1 MKLGVLPPYRTGVT
15 ADPAWMAR
23 FVRSVEAAG
32 LESIYVVEHVV
43 VPADYETRYP
53 YSTTGRMPLPVDCPI
68 PDPLEL
74 LAYLA
79 AITERVVLGTGVLV
93 LPEHNPVI
101 LAKRLA
107 TIDVLSG
114 GRMRLGIGVG
124 WMREEAEAVG
134 IDPSTRG
141 ERTDEA
147 IDALRVLWR
156 DDEPSFHG
164 RFSSF
169 ERAVCRPRPVQPG
182 GIPIHVGGH
191 SAAAAR
197 RAGARGDG
205 YHPLGLKGEAL
216 AARLGEMRAAAV
228 DAGRD
233 PDAIEV
239 TLGGLLADVDEAAV
253 ERARAAGAHRLV
265 LSTTTA
271 DLSELD
277 DQLHRAATLVP
288 TP

>member
-15 ADPAWMAR
+15 ADPEWMAR
-23 FVRSVEAAG
+23 FVRAVEAAG

-53 YSTTGRMPLPVDCPI
+53 YSSTGRMPLPVDCPI

-141 ERTDEA
+141 ERTDEM
-147 IDALRVLWR
+147 IDAMRVLWR
-156 DDEPSFHG
+156 DDEPSFEG
-164 RFSSF
+164 RFFSF
-169 ERAVCRPRPVQPG
+169 EQAVSRPRPVQPG
-182 GIPIHVGGH
+182 GVPIHVGGH

-197 RAGARGDG
+197 RAGAKGDG
-205 YHPLGLKGEAL
+205 YHPLGLAGDAL
-216 AARLGEMRAAAV
+216 AERLDQMRAAARE
-228 DAGRD
+228 AGRD

-253 ERARAAGAHRLV
+253 ERARAAGADRLV

-271 DLSELD
+271 DLAELD
-277 DQLHRAATLVP
+277 DQLARVAALLVP
-288 TP
+288 

>member
-205 YHPLGLKGEAL
+205 YHPLGLEGEAL